1 MTRNA
6 CRGGGPGFATR
17 GAHLRPILLIGLAV
31 LLVLLPAALIAGCGD
46 GGGEESDVPPD
57 VLVTTTYLKDITER
71 VAGQRMTV
79 QALFPEGADPHGF
92 EPTPSVART
101 IAESRMVIV
110 DVFGLQPGIDELIQ
124 ASLDDREFTVEAAA
138 GLPAR
143 TSDQAD
149 LDPHFWLDPVNV
161 IGYVENIRDAL
172 TQADPAGEAEYA
184 ANAEAYIAKLQEL
197 DSWIRAQ
204 VERIPPKQR
213 LLVTNHESFG
223 YFADRYG
230 FEVVGT
236 VLGTGGAGGAPSAQQ
251 LASLVAVIEGSGAPA
266 IFLEAGSNTT
276 LAEQVAREA
285 GVQVVTDLRMH
296 STGPDA
302 PTYID
307 MMRWNVTR
315 MVEAL
320 Q

>member
-1 MTRNA
+1 MTRSVR
-6 CRGGGPGFATR
+6 RGGGPGSATR
-17 GAHLRPILLIGLAV
+17 SAHLRPVLLIVLAV
-31 LLVLLPAALIAGCGD
+31 LVLLLPAALVAGCGN
-46 GGGEESDVPPD
+46 GGGEESDAPD

-71 VAGQRMTV
+71 VAGGRMTV
-79 QALFPEGADPHGF
+79 KALFPEGADPHGF

-110 DVFGLQPGIDELIQ
+110 DVFGLEPVVDELIQ
-124 ASLDDREFTVEAAA
+124 ATEEDREFTVEAAA

-143 TSDQAD
+143 TSDQGE

-161 IGYVENIRDAL
+161 MGYVENIRDAL

-184 ANAEAYIAKLQEL
+184 ANAEAYIAELQEL
-197 DSWIRAQ
+197 DSWIESQ
-204 VERIPPKQR
+204 VEQIPPERR

-251 LASLVAVIEGSGAPA
+251 LASLVAAIEGSGAPA

-285 GVQVVTDLRMH
+285 GAQVVTDLLMH

-315 MVEAL
+315 IVEAL
-320 Q
+320 R